1 MWAVAFL
8 SVHDVVQFVAHLVL
22 CCVVCANELHV
33 QMSSPSTWA
42 VLVLSET
49 TWIRGQSRHND
60 APRGHKGRHFAGCVH
75 NLYTIC
81 ICLQLLLHVFET
93 DCPDFLTSDHFWT
106 CARLLMG

>member
-1 MWAVAFL
+1 MLWRMEHVEAMNMWAVAFL
-8 SVHDVVQFVAHLVL
+8 SFPMVQFVAHLVL
-22 CCVVCANELHV
+22 CCVACANELHV

-75 NLYTIC
+75 SESAC
-81 ICLQLLLHVFET
+81 M
-93 DCPDFLTSDHFWT
+93 SMSST
-106 CARLLMG
+106 CNCMTVQIA